1 MEDYSSIQ
9 EPERISDRVE
19 HFLTRLKQ
27 LHQTRD
33 KMLAYWVFNKF
44 EFLQIDQYKED
55 HIRRLLFGN
64 QAVSQVGLL

>member
-1 MEDYSSIQ
+1 
-9 EPERISDRVE
+9 
-19 HFLTRLKQ
+19 
-27 LHQTRD
+27 
-33 KMLAYWVFNKF
+33 MLAYWVFNKF